1 MTSIPRR
8 HRFTVEEYYRVAG
21 RGLARAGPKVELIDG
36 AIALFL
42 GDPHRRFRP
51 WVTTHLQFT
60 Q

>member
-51 WVTTHLQFT
+51 W
-60 Q
+60 